1 MILTEFPDLPWLK
14 HQIQTRFANQRTWD
28 GRMLPDP
35 SWPNVI
41 INTKVSKAYRDNIK
55 GPLSVFCNLSGKSQV
70 TLEGRKL
77 NIEKDSFLIS
87 NEDQNYTLEID
98 QKDQVETF
106 NIHFGEAFLEKAF
119 SSLTLS
125 EDKLLD
131 NLLVAERPL
140 FINRIQQTDSH
151 FIYLIAR
158 LKGAKND
165 FEQEEVLYQM
175 FYYLVRSEQ
184 EVNHFKNM
192 IPAIKKGS
200 KNEILKRLL
209 QASDYIHSYYNAPL
223 SLEELSKV
231 SNLSKF
237 HFLRLF
243 KSTYGITPYQFICKV
258 RMKKATQLLMETK
271 MEIREIAE
279 SVGFENP
286 SSFSRLFYKESG
298 FYPTQQRRRHN

>member
-14 HQIQTRFANQRTWD
+14 HQIQTKFANQLSWN
-28 GRMLPDP
+28 GRILPEP

-41 INTKVSKAYRDNIK
+41 INTRVSKVYRDNIR
-55 GPLSVFCNLSGKSQV
+55 GPLSVFCNLSGKSHI

-77 NIEKDSFLIS
+77 SVEQGSFLIS

-98 QKDQVETF
+98 QKDEVETF
-106 NIHFGEAFLEKAF
+106 NIHFGEAFIKIAI
-119 SSLTLS
+119 SSLTLP
-125 EDKLLD
+125 EEKLLD
-131 NLLVAERPL
+131 SVLITDRPL
-140 FINRIQQTDSH
+140 FANRLQPIDNR
-151 FIYLIAR
+151 FIHLASS
-158 LKGAKND
+158 LKRAKDD

-175 FYYLVRSEQ
+175 FYHLAEREK
-184 EVNHFKNM
+184 EVNHLKLK
-192 IPAIKKGS
+192 IPAVKKSS
-200 KNEILKRLL
+200 KEEILKRLFHVT
-209 QASDYIHSYYNAPL
+209 DYVHSYYNAPL

-243 KSTYGITPYQFICKV
+243 KSTYGITPYQFINKV
-258 RMKKATQLLMETK
+258 RMRKATLLLRETK

-279 SVGFENP
+279 SVGFENS

-298 FYPTQQRRRHN
+298 FYPTQHRKRQ